1 MDKISRY
8 QIEQLMR
15 ENERLNERL
24 NSVPAWAQAL
34 FLHAQR
40 FYWTITRLVGLGH
53 LHDGTRN
60 ESAIGDALARSLRA
74 VDAPARARAQAG
86 ERLFFDA
93 TVSAHARHLSGIPR
107 VVVEICRAAA
117 QSGAGVPVVI
127 ENGRFCDLADKSPIV
142 FRPGDRILLLD
153 AGWNMIPVYCAA
165 LEAARMAGAEGVL
178 GVYDLVPIHYPG
190 VTTLATALAF
200 ENWFRQLLPHC
211 CAAVA
216 ISRAT
221 ALEFDAWLQQ
231 SGEARAQ
238 TVSVGWFH
246 LGADLDSGPR
256 ATPGAPTHAALTAR
270 PFFLSVGTLEPRK
283 GYPIALDAMER
294 VWARGCDVN
303 YAIVGRRGWSAGATA
318 DRIAAHPENGRR
330 LFWLDNV
337 DDDEL
342 ARLYAAARALV
353 YPSIAEGFGLPI
365 IEAAHFG
372 APIIASDIPIFRE
385 VAGDRID
392 YFEAADPQALAD
404 SIVAALARPRA
415 AQAIP
420 ALTWKESAA
429 VLTDLIAHRAYQ
441 IARPS
446 A

>member
-142 FRPGDRILLLD
+142 FRPGDRILVS
-153 AGWNMIPVYCAA
+153 GT
-165 LEAARMAGAEGVL
+165 L
-178 GVYDLVPIHYPG
+178 GDHG
-190 VTTLATALAF
+190 
-200 ENWFRQLLPHC
+200 
-211 CAAVA
+211 VA
-216 ISRAT
+216 IMSLREN
-221 ALEFDAWLQQ
+221 LEFETTIESDT
-231 SGEARAQ
+231 G
-238 TVSVGWFH
+238 
-246 LGADLDSGPR
+246 D
-256 ATPGAPTHAALTAR
+256 HAGYASTSHGSSNVFVTL
-270 PFFLSVGTLEPRK
+270 PF
-283 GYPIALDAMER
+283 
-294 VWARGCDVN
+294 C
-303 YAIVGRRGWSAGATA
+303 
-318 DRIAAHPENGRR
+318 
-330 LFWLDNV
+330 
-337 DDDEL
+337 
-342 ARLYAAARALV
+342 
-353 YPSIAEGFGLPI
+353 
-365 IEAAHFG
+365 
-372 APIIASDIPIFRE
+372 ASTR
-385 VAGDRID
+385 
-392 YFEAADPQALAD
+392 
-404 SIVAALARPRA
+404 
-415 AQAIP
+415 
-420 ALTWKESAA
+420 
-429 VLTDLIAHRAYQ
+429 
-441 IARPS
+441 
-446 A
+446 